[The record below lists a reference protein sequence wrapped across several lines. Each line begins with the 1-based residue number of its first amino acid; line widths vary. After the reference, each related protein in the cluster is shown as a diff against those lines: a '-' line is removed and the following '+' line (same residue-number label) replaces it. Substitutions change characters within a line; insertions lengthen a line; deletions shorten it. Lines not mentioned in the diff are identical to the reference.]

1 MISVDLPLVR
11 TLLVAYLNRT
21 TGESSEAARIEE
33 FALKNSA
40 DVVNDAIQELRTL
53 LDLPVVPVG
62 EVVRLANRHME
73 TEDEVRQWLSSV
85 LADLEQLR
93 AQRSE

>member
-21 TGESSEAARIEE
+21 TGESTEAERIEE
-33 FALKNSA
+33 FALENSA
-40 DVVNDAIQELRTL
+40 GVVDDAIQELRTL
-53 LDLPVVPVG
+53 LDRPIVPVG

-85 LADLEQLR
+85 LADLERLR
-93 AQRSE
+93 AERSD